1 MPNTGTKLNSVSDE
15 VIEVQTPDQ
24 ALASVCEIVYR
35 ARNLH
40 FSNSPKHESPT
51 HILISEIL
59 WRKLGRASG
68 ISKVSHREWCADESP
83 DAPAAT
89 KYCDKFMGM
98 EVIAV
103 CNKGMTY
110 CEVCTIPN

>member
-1 MPNTGTKLNSVSDE
+1 MPNTGTKPNSVPDE
-15 VIEVQTPDQ
+15 VMEAQTPDQ
-24 ALASVCEIVYR
+24 ALASVVGIVHQL
-35 ARNLH
+35 RNLRLATTG
-40 FSNSPKHESPT
+40 SPAT

-59 WRKLGRASG
+59 WRKIGRASG
-68 ISKVSHREWCADESP
+68 IFKVSHREWCADESP
-83 DAPAAT
+83 NAPAAT